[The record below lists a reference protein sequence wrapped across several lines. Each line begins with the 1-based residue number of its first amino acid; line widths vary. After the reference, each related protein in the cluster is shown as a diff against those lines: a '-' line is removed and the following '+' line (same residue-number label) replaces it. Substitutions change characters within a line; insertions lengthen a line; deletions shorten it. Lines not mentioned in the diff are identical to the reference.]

1 MSKKTKRAYQH
12 VFNYIK
18 ENLIDLEGE
27 SIMSDFEIAM
37 RRALK
42 EVFPETK
49 LLSCWFHFTQ
59 AAKKRAMKSPQLIP
73 YLLRNKEARE
83 IYVKLLSLPL
93 LPWYDI
99 DEEFKKLK
107 IVALANHRNFYL
119 DFINYYE
126 RQWIKKVKNTI

>member
-59 AAKKRAMKSPQLIP
+59 AAKKRAMQSPQLIP